1 MSRKASYWQF
11 LLLFNVLPPI
21 SGNLIIGSKVSY
33 LILSLLPQFVQN
45 MQDKDPLAHR
55 LSCLKITLSLLAIWF
70 MVSFGAGILLRDW
83 LDVNFPSVGS
93 APFGFW
99 MAQQGSIIGFI
110 LILISYVY
118 LMNRLDRKHGY
129 SEER

>member
-1 MSRKASYWQF
+1 
-11 LLLFNVLPPI
+11 
-21 SGNLIIGSKVSY
+21 
-33 LILSLLPQFVQN
+33 
-45 MQDKDPLAHR
+45 MQDKQSLVHR
-55 LSCLKITLSLLAIWF
+55 RSSLKITLSLLAFWF
-70 MVSFGAGILLRDW
+70 MISFVAGILLRDW

-99 MAQQGSIIGFI
+99 MAQQGSIIGFV

>member
-1 MSRKASYWQF
+1 
-11 LLLFNVLPPI
+11 
-21 SGNLIIGSKVSY
+21 
-33 LILSLLPQFVQN
+33 
-45 MQDKDPLAHR
+45 MQDKQSLVHR
-55 LSCLKITLSLLAIWF
+55 RSCLKIMLSLLAVWF
-70 MVSFGAGILLRDW
+70 IISFGAGILLRDW

-110 LILISYVY
+110 LILISYVC

-129 SEER
+129 SEGR

>member
-1 MSRKASYWQF
+1 
-11 LLLFNVLPPI
+11 
-21 SGNLIIGSKVSY
+21 
-33 LILSLLPQFVQN
+33 

-55 LSCLKITLSLLAIWF
+55 RSCLKITVSLLAIWF
-70 MVSFGAGILLRDW
+70 TVSFGAGILLRDW
-83 LDVNFPSVGS
+83 LDVNFPLVGS

-118 LMNRLDRKHGY
+118 LMNRLDRKYGY